1 MRGWETLSPL
11 VPLERGPM
19 IEFTSRGCKDCGCN
33 AYGGP
38 WDRKMD
44 AVTSILATISKLMF
58 IYAISI

>member
-1 MRGWETLSPL
+1 VRGWETLAL
-11 VPLERGPM
+11 LDPLERGPV
-19 IEFTSRGCKDCGCN
+19 IEVTSRGCKDCGCN
-33 AYGGP
+33 AYRGP